1 MMDFIY
7 SNAPLISSWGTGED
21 EVRIVGYEKKTI
33 HHEEVGHWEYI

>member
-7 SNAPLISSWGTGED
+7 NNGPLISSWGVGDYEQKL
-21 EVRIVGYEKKTI
+21 VGYKKKTI